1 MATTSGVGSSGLDV
15 NSIVSQ
21 LMAVESRPLTALAQK
36 EAGYQAKIA
45 AFNSVS
51 GALTSFQGT
60 LKSLSDPER
69 FRGVTAS
76 SGDATIF
83 TGTATTKAVAGNYD
97 VNVTQLAKAQ
107 TITSAGQLTMNAPV
121 GAGTKT
127 ILTFDFGTI
136 TGGKLADGRYV
147 QDATATP
154 PDPTFTVNDKKAAG
168 TLVIDSS
175 NNSLQGIRDA
185 INKAG
190 LGVTAT
196 IVSDGSANP
205 YHLVLTS
212 NDSGAASSMRISV
225 AGDNGAPDAAIAGL
239 LAYDPTG
246 TQNMTQTAAAADTK
260 LSVNG
265 IAVSSAKTTVDDAIQ
280 GVTLDVRKIGSS
292 TLSVARDTDSVK
304 AAVNGFIKS
313 FNDLN
318 KTIKSVSSYNADTKQ
333 AGLLLGDPAVRA
345 IESQLRGMLSDSLTG
360 GNLTNL
366 TQLGITFQKDGTLA
380 VDDSKLNKAIA
391 NNFDDIAG
399 LFSSVG
405 TASDS
410 LVEFTESSS
419 ATKPGT
425 RSLYISQLATQGKLV
440 GAGAPSSLQ
449 IIAGSND
456 EFAVSIDGVSSTIKV
471 AAKTYASSAAFG
483 TALQAAINSSKDFAS
498 QGVSVSV
505 SAAADGTLSVQSDRY
520 GSASKVAIGG
530 SGAPNIFG
538 ATPSATDGQDVK
550 GTIDG
555 VDATGSGQV
564 LSGAAGSTAAGMK
577 ITIKGGT
584 TGNRGSVTFTQ
595 GFAQQIGAMV
605 DNYVGTKG
613 MLKSQT
619 DGINVSIKLLD
630 KQQAALQ
637 DRLTMTEKRLRAQYN
652 ALDQALAS
660 MGQTQTYLTQQLTQI
675 SNLSKSS

>member
-21 LMAVESRPLTALAQK
+21 LMAVEARPLTALAQK
-36 EAGYQAKIA
+36 EAAYQAKVT

-51 GALTSFQGT
+51 GALNSFQGT

-69 FRGVTAS
+69 FRGVNAN

-83 TGTATTKAVAGNYD
+83 TGTATSKAVAGNYN
-97 VNVTQLAKAQ
+97 VNVTQLAKSQ
-107 TITSAGQLTMNAPV
+107 TITSAGQLAMNAPV
-121 GAGTKT
+121 GSGVKT
-127 ILTFDFGTI
+127 TLTIDFGTI
-136 TGGKLADGRYV
+136 TGGKLVDGRYV

-168 TLVIDSS
+168 TVVIDSS

-225 AGDNGAPDAAIAGL
+225 AGDNAAPDAAVAGL
-239 LAYDPTG
+239 LAYDPTA
-246 TQNMTQTAAAADTK
+246 TQNLTQTAAAADTK
-260 LSVNG
+260 LTVNG

-280 GVTLDVRKIGSS
+280 GVSLDIRKVGES
-292 TLSVARDTDSVK
+292 TLSVSRDTDSVK
-304 AAVNGFIKS
+304 AAVNGFVKS

-318 KTIKSVSSYNADTKQ
+318 KAIKSVTSYNADTKQ

-345 IESQLRGMLSDSLTG
+345 IESQVRSMLSDNLTG

-380 VDDSKLNKAIA
+380 VDDSKLTKAVN

-405 TASDS
+405 TATDS
-410 LVEFTESSS
+410 LVEFTESSTS
-419 ATKPGT
+419 TKPGT
-425 RSLYISQLATQGKLV
+425 RSLNVSQLATQGKLV
-440 GAGAPSSLQ
+440 GTAAPASLA

-456 EFAVSIDGVSSTIKV
+456 EFAMSVDGVSATVKV
-471 AAKTYASSAAFG
+471 AAKTYASSAAFA

-498 QGVSVSV
+498 KSVSV
-505 SAAADGTLSVQSDRY
+505 SATAAADGTITVQSDRY

-530 SGAPNIFG
+530 SGATNIFG
-538 ATPSATDGQDVK
+538 ATPTATDGLDVK
-550 GTIDG
+550 GSIDG
-555 VDATGSGQV
+555 VEATGSGQI
-564 LSGAAGSTAAGMK
+564 LIGAAGSSASGMK
-577 ITIKGGT
+577 LTIKGGA
-584 TGNRGSVTFTQ
+584 TGDRGTVSFTK
-595 GFAQQIGAMV
+595 GFAQQLGAMV
-605 DNYVGTKG
+605 DNYVGTNG
-613 MLKSQT
+613 MIKSQT

-652 ALDQALAS
+652 ALDQALSS
-660 MGQTQTYLTQQLTQI
+660 MGLTQNYLTQQLTQI
-675 SNLSKSS
+675 ANLSKSS